1 MAHPVLGARGYP
13 EGEDGD
19 TRLFATHPITL
30 AAGFPSDGPSTNADV
45 AIAIPPGFVPSS
57 DELST
62 NGAIATPFSGEIVN
76 SVVLGDQPGALPLNA
91 TWTQSDGT
99 DQGVCAGSASASF
112 TTLPA
117 VAPRLTRPKV
127 TRGLL
132 SESTVKLVFP
142 KAGGDL
148 RPVEIRYRA
157 VRHKRFPSA
166 RVRARIVTFAL
177 RSSDPG
183 FKRNRPARVK
193 TGALRVLM
201 EGEDGETLLTGITFT
216 FSIRV
221 SPKGSP
227 YGYDLGIDQG
237 GVRRARLRVAGR
249 CIRNGGFIT
258 CSKPRIERG

>member
-1 MAHPVLGARGYP
+1 MLSARGYP

-19 TRLFATHPITL
+19 ARLFATHPITL
-30 AAGFPSDGPSTNADV
+30 TAGFPSDGPSTNADV
-45 AIAIPPGFVPSS
+45 VIAIPPGFVRSS
-57 DELST
+57 DELSV
-62 NGAIATPFSGEIVN
+62 NGAVATQFSGEQV
-76 SVVLGDQPGALPLNA
+76 STVVLGDQPGALPLNV

-117 VAPRLTRPKV
+117 VGPRLTRPKV
-127 TRGLL
+127 TRGLPD
-132 SESTVKLVFP
+132 ESIVKLVFP

-166 RVRARIVTFAL
+166 RVRARVVTFAL

-193 TGALRVLM
+193 TGALRLIM
-201 EGEDGETLLTGITFT
+201 EGEDGETLVTGITFT
-216 FSIRV
+216 FHIRV

-227 YGYDLGIDQG
+227 YGYDLGIYQG
-237 GVRRARLRVAGR
+237 GARRARLRVAGR
-249 CIRNGGFIT
+249 CIRNGGFVT
-258 CSKPRIERG
+258 CSKPRIARGGR